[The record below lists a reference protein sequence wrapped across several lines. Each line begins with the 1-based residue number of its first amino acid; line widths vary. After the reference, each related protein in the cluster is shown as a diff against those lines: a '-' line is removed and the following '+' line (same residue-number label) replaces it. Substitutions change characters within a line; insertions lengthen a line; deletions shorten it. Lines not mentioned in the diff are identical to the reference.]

1 MLIEELIRI
10 KLTKSGKSLED
21 LYQEYAENMEK
32 DNQLARERLIQQQKS
47 LEIMDIKYSADLSD
61 VSSDIQK
68 LGLMLRSAELRSN
81 LENLKKNLDMDFSK
95 MEELMKSI
103 EERLQ

>member
-1 MLIEELIRI
+1 MLVEELIRI

-81 LENLKKNLDMDFSK
+81 LENLKKNLNMDFSK